1 MDHDAARMTPAQE
14 KANTRMHL
22 WDLARDT
29 GLFIAAVVRYSA
41 NILHYA
47 FCCDC
52 LALCPFLPAFFVNG
66 VRLLSP

>member
-1 MDHDAARMTPAQE
+1 MDHDATRMTPAQE

-41 NILHYA
+41 NILHFA
-47 FCCDC
+47 FCCDFF
-52 LALCPFLPAFFVNG
+52 ALSLLLPAS
-66 VRLLSP
+66 L